1 LKRID
6 ALTGIRGLAALWVA
20 LFHLHISDSGTWLH
34 LGPVAAHGAWGVDI
48 FFILSGMILSLV
60 YCPKM
65 PSTISR
71 RWFGRFLLRRIAKI
85 YPLHLLTLLATI
97 GLVVLAASRHYQ
109 FHAVNTEYTAWSA
122 IANLFLLH
130 ALGVTRHLSWNTASW
145 SVSAEW
151 FAYLVL
157 FVPMV
162 SLLRRVRLAW
172 VIGLA
177 LSMWLGLVLLAAF
190 GLHTPIAELSYR
202 GVLRIV
208 PEFLCGYAL
217 FRILE
222 IAKPRR
228 GDIFWM
234 SGIAGILCLCFF
246 SGLTFLLAPCI
257 GLVLLG
263 LYWGGPLADAVWG
276 NRLAV
281 RIGEASF
288 SIYLQQEF
296 FQIAFNQAA
305 RRVVIPH
312 TVIAAIALVA
322 LYIVLVCVAGVLCFL
337 YIEEPLR
344 QAIIR
349 RFDPHSRPAAYTQ
362 VAATVA

>member
-1 LKRID
+1 
-6 ALTGIRGLAALWVA
+6 
-20 LFHLHISDSGTWLH
+20 
-34 LGPVAAHGAWGVDI
+34 
-48 FFILSGMILSLV
+48 M
-60 YCPKM
+60 
-65 PSTISR
+65 
-71 RWFGRFLLRRIAKI
+71 
-85 YPLHLLTLLATI
+85 LTLLATI

-162 SLLRRVRLAW
+162 RLLRRVRLAW

-177 LSMWLGLVLLAAF
+177 LSMWLGLVLLAETFA
-190 GLHTPIAELSYR
+190 LHTPFAELSYR

-217 FRILE
+217 YRILE

-288 SIYLQQEF
+288 SIYMQQGVFPDRLQSSGPQGGHPAYDDRCDCTRGL
-296 FQIAFNQAA
+296 IYRPGVCCWSALLPLHRGAA
-305 RRVVIPH
+305 PPGH
-312 TVIAAIALVA
+312 HST
-322 LYIVLVCVAGVLCFL
+322 
-337 YIEEPLR
+337 LR
-344 QAIIR
+344 SSQPSSCIYASGSYR
-349 RFDPHSRPAAYTQ
+349 SLRLTPRLETKHQ
-362 VAATVA
+362 

>member
-1 LKRID
+1 
-6 ALTGIRGLAALWVA
+6 
-20 LFHLHISDSGTWLH
+20 
-34 LGPVAAHGAWGVDI
+34 
-48 FFILSGMILSLV
+48 
-60 YCPKM
+60 
-65 PSTISR
+65 
-71 RWFGRFLLRRIAKI
+71 
-85 YPLHLLTLLATI
+85 
-97 GLVVLAASRHYQ
+97 VVAASRHYQ
-109 FHAVNTEYTAWSA
+109 FHSINTEYTAWSA

-130 ALGVTRHLSWNTASW
+130 ALGVTRQLSWNTASW

-162 SLLRRVRLAW
+162 RLLRRVRLAW
-172 VIGLA
+172 VISLA

-288 SIYLQQEF
+288 SIYMQQEF

-305 RRVVIPH
+305 RRAVIPH
-312 TVIAAIALVA
+312 TAIAAIALVA

-344 QAIIR
+344 KAIYASGSYR
-349 RFDPHSRPAAYTQ
+349 SVRLTRWLETKNTSKE
-362 VAATVA
+362 TVCDKI